1 MKKTLTCFL
10 AVFLTLSLSA
20 CGGSGNTAATEP
32 STSSSTVSQPE
43 QNSGREEATE
53 YVFTL
58 SEGEEKTVENLLFRE
73 DVTISGDN
81 AYIEFINCEFLG
93 DVINTADVATA
104 VYFTSDT
111 VTNGVCILHN
121 NTKEATID
129 TPIPKFITEVP
140 IEVVCEDCA
149 GNIVVLGDI
158 EIVRNGVSYTMADAE
173 YFYDS
178 EAGLV
183 PYEGQ
188 EASCLWVAQWWE
200 NGEQIDIVCC
210 E

>member
-10 AVFLTLSLSA
+10 AVCLTLSLSA
-20 CGGSGNTAATEP
+20 CAGSGNKAATESSTP
-32 STSSSTVSQPE
+32 STTVSQTE

-53 YVFTL
+53 YVFAL

-81 AYIEFINCEFLG
+81 AYIQFINCEFQG

-104 VYFTSDT
+104 VYFTADT
-111 VTNGVCILHN
+111 VINGTCILRN
-121 NTKEATID
+121 NTKEATIE

-140 IEVVCEDCA
+140 IEAVCEDCV
-149 GNIVVLGDI
+149 GNIVVIGDI
-158 EIVRNGVSYTMADAE
+158 EIVRNGVSYTMANAE
-173 YFYDS
+173 YFFDS

-188 EASCLWVAQWWE
+188 AASCLWVAQWWE
-200 NGEQIDIVCC
+200 NGEKIDVVCC

>member
-1 MKKTLTCFL
+1 MKKMLTCFL

-20 CGGSGNTAATEP
+20 CVGSGNTSA
-32 STSSSTVSQPE
+32 TVSQPE

-53 YVFTL
+53 HVFTL
-58 SEGEEKTVENLLFRE
+58 AEGEEKTVENLLFRE

-81 AYIEFINCEFLG
+81 AYIQFINCEFLG

-104 VYFTSDT
+104 VYFTADT
-111 VTNGVCILHN
+111 VTNGTCILRN

-140 IEVVCEDCA
+140 IEVVCEDCV
-149 GNIVVLGDI
+149 GNIVAIGDI
-158 EIVRNGVSYTMADAE
+158 GIVRNGVSYTMANAE
-173 YFYDS
+173 YFFDS

-188 EASCLWVAQWWE
+188 ASSCLWVAQWWE
-200 NGEQIDIVCC
+200 NGEKIDLVCC

>member
-1 MKKTLTCFL
+1 MKKMLTCFL
-10 AVFLTLSLSA
+10 AVFLTLTLSA

-32 STSSSTVSQPE
+32 STSSPTVSQPE

-58 SEGEEKTVENLLFRE
+58 FEGEEKTVENLLFRE

-111 VTNGVCILHN
+111 VTNGVCILRN

-149 GNIVVLGDI
+149 GNIVALGDI

-188 EASCLWVAQWWE
+188 ASSCLWVAQWWE

>member
-1 MKKTLTCFL
+1 MKKMLTCFL

-111 VTNGVCILHN
+111 VTNGICILRN

-149 GNIVVLGDI
+149 GNIVALGDI

-178 EAGLV
+178 EVGLV

-188 EASCLWVAQWWE
+188 ESSCLWVAQWWE